1 MNPVRNFTNG
11 DRKERR
17 DIMPPKQQISNG
29 VKKTSEQDAEQILK
43 EFTHLKTKKFYRPFV
58 IEITGTPVTG
68 KTSIRDALT
77 RFFIRAGWRVNNPA
91 EGAEITK
98 KIPRTTHLYN
108 IRTGIYALSELLD
121 NIYSLD
127 FDLLL
132 FDRAIY
138 DAFCWQEYWLRKKVI
153 SNVVADA
160 AQKFFSQ
167 PEILKQIDLCF
178 FITCEPK
185 EAMRREAEWA
195 VTEKHSETTNPES
208 IENLITIWQDCYK
221 AFNKS
226 NNPVALLDT
235 TDMNPQKMG
244 NAIVLKTI
252 KAMKK
257 RLAKIKS

>member
-1 MNPVRNFTNG
+1 M
-11 DRKERR
+11 
-17 DIMPPKQQISNG
+17 
-29 VKKTSEQDAEQILK
+29 KKNLEQEAEQILK
-43 EFTHLKTKKFYRPFV
+43 EFTRLKTQKFYRPFV
-58 IEITGTPVTG
+58 VEITGTPEAG
-68 KTSIRDALT
+68 KTSERDALT
-77 RFFIRAGWRVNNPA
+77 RFFIRTGWRVNNPP

-138 DAFCWQEYWLRKKVI
+138 DAFCWQEYWLRKNVI
-153 SNVVADA
+153 SHVVADA
-160 AQKFFSQ
+160 AQEFFTQS
-167 PEILKQIDLCF
+167 EILKQIDLCF
-178 FITCEPK
+178 FLVCQPE

-195 VTEKHSETTNPES
+195 VTKKHGETTNPES
-208 IENLITIWQDCYK
+208 IENLVTIWQDCYK
-221 AFNKS
+221 AFDKS

-244 NAIVLKTI
+244 TIIASKTI
-252 KAMKK
+252 RAMKK